1 MADDS
6 PHGPFDDPG
15 FAYAR
20 LESAYVPTDGEFG
33 WGEGLKP
40 QTRDYKVTTEAG
52 GSAGAAGRGDGGDR
66 PWPAVQ
72 RTKED
77 WSVDAET
84 AAWRFRAMHYTTL
97 GMRHGFS
104 KLDGV
109 DKRDKHRTIDSNETI
124 DRWMAAPL
132 NLSVQSQVFSSRKR
146 SKFRTNQFC
155 LFIADHRGP
164 AADLSRL
171 CAQAAH
177 GL

>member
-52 GSAGAAGRGDGGDR
+52 GSASAAGRGEGEDR
-66 PWPAVQ
+66 PWPPVQ

-109 DKRDKHRTIDSNETI
+109 DKRDKQRTIDSNETI
-124 DRWMAAPL
+124 DRWMATPL
-132 NLSVQSQVFSSRKR
+132 NLSVPKQSFFPYRKGQSSVLTSLVFS
-146 SKFRTNQFC
+146 
-155 LFIADHRGP
+155 
-164 AADLSRL
+164 
-171 CAQAAH
+171 
-177 GL
+177 